1 MSTDAGGE
9 PAAPPPAASVP
20 AGGSAYESAPA
31 PTSTFGAYDTGAY
44 GASSGAYAAPPAPA
58 APSAFNVR
66 PRPSRVSPERER
78 LDVPSE
84 EVSLHRPFRRAH
96 AKTRRVFFF
105 FVADKLTKN
114 AARAPN
120 EPQAPGS
127 LSGGGEASVRVR
139 ELDDRE
145 RVLDARERD
154 LARREAELAASGG
167 PKRKNYPF
175 PGFFV
180 FTYHDINA
188 EIPEEKRPAVRMAH
202 YSFIVTFVALF
213 WNFISATAAAFS
225 FGAVSGWF
233 MAVIYF
239 GAGAPLAW
247 YLWYRR
253 VYSACKHDSA
263 LGFLWFFLVY
273 LVHIGFLIYAFIGM
287 DATEY
292 SLTGLGN
299 WGKAAKQST
308 PIGFMYLAGM
318 VLFGLD
324 ILVSINAIRMVYAAF
339 RGAGHTFK
347 EAQEQAKRDAVR
359 SAAQNA
365 T

>member
-1 MSTDAGGE
+1 
-9 PAAPPPAASVP
+9 
-20 AGGSAYESAPA
+20 
-31 PTSTFGAYDTGAY
+31 
-44 GASSGAYAAPPAPA
+44 
-58 APSAFNVR
+58 
-66 PRPSRVSPERER
+66 
-78 LDVPSE
+78 LDE
-84 EVSLHRPFRRAH
+84 
-96 AKTRRVFFF
+96 
-105 FVADKLTKN
+105 
-114 AARAPN
+114 
-120 EPQAPGS
+120 
-127 LSGGGEASVRVR
+127 
-139 ELDDRE
+139 
-145 RVLDARERD
+145 RERD
-154 LARREAELAASGG
+154 LARREAELLASGG
-167 PKRKNYPF
+167 TKKKNYPF

-180 FTYHDINA
+180 FTYHSIDA

-202 YSFIVTFVALF
+202 YSFILTVVALF
-213 WNFISATAAAFS
+213 WNFISATAAAFA

-233 MAVIYF
+233 MSVIYL

-263 LGFLWFFLVY
+263 LGFMWFFLVY
-273 LVHIGFLIYAFIGM
+273 LVHIGFCIYAFIGM

-299 WGKAAKQST
+299 WGKAAKESA

-318 VLFGLD
+318 IVFGID
-324 ILVSINAIRMVYAAF
+324 ALVSINAIRMVYATF